1 MMMPRG
7 HGQLLLPA
15 NPWFIGVSLVAALA
29 VHLLPLGSHAAMPDL
44 VALVLVFWVVQQPR
58 RVGVLLGFV
67 LGLLMDVV
75 EGSLLG
81 QHALAYTLMVFAAGA
96 MHRRLSWFSLPE
108 QVLQVLPVF
117 AVGTAVM
124 VAARAL
130 AGDSF
135 PGAWIAAA
143 PVLQALLWPL
153 AGWVLLAPQ
162 RRPPDPD
169 KHRPL

>member
-1 MMMPRG
+1 
-7 HGQLLLPA
+7 
-15 NPWFIGVSLVAALA
+15 
-29 VHLLPLGSHAAMPDL
+29 
-44 VALVLVFWVVQQPR
+44 VALVLVFWAVQQPR
-58 RVGVLLGFV
+58 RVGIVLGFV
-67 LGLLMDVV
+67 FGLLMDVV
-75 EGSLLG
+75 EGALLG
-81 QHALAYTLMVFAAGA
+81 QHALAYTLMAYAGGA

-117 AVGTAVM
+117 AGGTLVM
-124 VAARAL
+124 VVARAI

-135 PGAWIAAA
+135 PGGWMVAA

>member
-1 MMMPRG
+1 
-7 HGQLLLPA
+7 
-15 NPWFIGVSLVAALA
+15 
-29 VHLLPLGSHAAMPDL
+29 
-44 VALVLVFWVVQQPR
+44 
-58 RVGVLLGFV
+58 
-67 LGLLMDVV
+67 
-75 EGSLLG
+75 
-81 QHALAYTLMVFAAGA
+81 

-108 QVLQVLPVF
+108 QMLQVLPVF
-117 AVGTAVM
+117 AGGTLVM
-124 VAARAL
+124 VLARAI

-135 PGAWIAAA
+135 PGVWIAAA

>member
-1 MMMPRG
+1 MIMPRG

-15 NPWFIGVSLVAALA
+15 NPWFIGLSLLAALA
-29 VHLLPLGSHAAMPDL
+29 VHLLPLGAHAAMPDL
-44 VALVLVFWVVQQPR
+44 MALVLVFWAVQQPR
-58 RVGVLLGFV
+58 RVGIVLGFLLGLV
-67 LGLLMDVV
+67 MDVV

-81 QHALAYTLMVFAAGA
+81 QHALAYTLMAFAAGV

-108 QVLQVLPVF
+108 QMLQVLPVF
-117 AVGTAVM
+117 AGGTLVM
-124 VAARAL
+124 VVARAIAGDGFPGIWLL
-130 AGDSF
+130 AG
-135 PGAWIAAA
+135 

>member
-1 MMMPRG
+1 MIMPRG

-15 NPWFIGVSLVAALA
+15 NPWFIGLTLLAALA
-29 VHLLPLGSHAAMPDL
+29 VHLLPLGPHAAMPDL
-44 VALVLVFWVVQQPR
+44 VAIVLVFWSVQQPR
-58 RVGVLLGFV
+58 RVGVVLGFLLG
-67 LGLLMDVV
+67 LAMDVV
-75 EGSLLG
+75 EGALLG
-81 QHALAYTLMVFAAGA
+81 QHALAYTLMAYAAGA

-117 AVGTAVM
+117 AGGTLVM
-124 VAARAL
+124 VLARAA
-130 AGDSF
+130 AGDAF
-135 PGAWIAAA
+135 PGGWIAAA

-153 AGWVLLAPQ
+153 AGWVLLAPP

>member
-1 MMMPRG
+1 MIMPRG

-15 NPWFIGVSLVAALA
+15 NPWFIGLTLLAALA
-29 VHLLPLGSHAAMPDL
+29 VHLLPLGAHAAMPDL
-44 VALVLVFWVVQQPR
+44 MALVIVFWVVHQPR
-58 RVGVLLGFV
+58 RVGIVTAFLLGLV
-67 LGLLMDVV
+67 MDVL
-75 EGSLLG
+75 EGALLG
-81 QHALAYTLMVFAAGA
+81 QHALAYTLMAFAAGV

-108 QVLQVLPVF
+108 QMLQVLPVF
-117 AVGTAVM
+117 AAGTLVM
-124 VAARAL
+124 VLARAV

-135 PGAWIAAA
+135 PGGWIAAA

>member
-1 MMMPRG
+1 
-7 HGQLLLPA
+7 
-15 NPWFIGVSLVAALA
+15 
-29 VHLLPLGSHAAMPDL
+29 
-44 VALVLVFWVVQQPR
+44 
-58 RVGVLLGFV
+58 VGIVLGFV

-75 EGSLLG
+75 EGALLG
-81 QHALAYTLMVFAAGA
+81 QHALAYTLMAYAAGA

-117 AVGTAVM
+117 AAGTLVM
-124 VAARAL
+124 VVARAI

-135 PGAWIAAA
+135 PGGWMVAA

>member
-1 MMMPRG
+1 MIMPRG

-15 NPWFIGVSLVAALA
+15 NPWFIGLTLVGALA
-29 VHLLPLGSHAAMPDL
+29 VHMLPLGAHAAMPDML
-44 VALVLVFWVVQQPR
+44 ALVLVFWAAHQPR
-58 RVGVLLGFV
+58 RVGVVLGF
-67 LGLLMDVV
+67 LFGLLMDVV

-81 QHALAYTLMVFAAGA
+81 QHALAYALMGYAAGA

-108 QVLQVLPVF
+108 QVLHVLPVF
-117 AVGTAVM
+117 AGGTLVM
-124 VAARAL
+124 VVARLL
-130 AGDSF
+130 AGDSL
-135 PGAWIAAA
+135 PGAWIFAA

-153 AGWVLLAPQ
+153 AGWVLQAPQ

>member
-1 MMMPRG
+1 MIMPRG

-15 NPWFIGVSLVAALA
+15 HPWFIGLTLLVALA
-29 VHLLPLGSHAAMPDL
+29 VHLLPLGAHPAMPDL
-44 VALVLVFWVVQQPR
+44 VALVLVFWSVQQPR
-58 RVGVLLGFV
+58 RVGVVLGFLLG
-67 LGLLMDVV
+67 LAMDVA

-81 QHALAYTLMVFAAGA
+81 QHALAYTLMAYAAGA

-117 AVGTAVM
+117 AGGTLVM
-124 VAARAL
+124 VLARAA
-130 AGDSF
+130 AGDAL
-135 PGAWIAAA
+135 PGLWIAAA

>member
-1 MMMPRG
+1 MIMPRG

-15 NPWFIGVSLVAALA
+15 SPVFIGLSLVAALA
-29 VHLLPLGSHAAMPDL
+29 VHLLPLGAHAAMPDL
-44 VALVLVFWVVQQPR
+44 VALVLVFWAVQQPR
-58 RVGVLLGFV
+58 RVGIVLGFV

-75 EGSLLG
+75 EGALLG
-81 QHALAYTLMVFAAGA
+81 QHALAYTLMAYAAGA

-117 AVGTAVM
+117 AAGTLVM
-124 VAARAL
+124 VVVRAI

-135 PGAWIAAA
+135 PGGWMVAA

>member
-1 MMMPRG
+1 MIMPRG

-15 NPWFIGVSLVAALA
+15 RPGFIVLTLVAALG
-29 VHLLPLGSHAAMPDL
+29 VHLLPLGAHPLMPDL
-44 VALVLVFWVVQQPR
+44 VALVLVFWAVQQPR
-58 RVGVLLGFV
+58 RVGVVLGFL
-67 LGLLMDVV
+67 LGLLMDVI

-81 QHALAYTLMVFAAGA
+81 QHALAYTLMAFAAGA
-96 MHRRLSWFSLPE
+96 IHRRLSWFSLPE

-117 AVGTAVM
+117 AGGTLVM
-124 VAARAL
+124 VVVRWL
-130 AGDSF
+130 AGDAF
-135 PGAWIAAA
+135 PGGWIAAA

-169 KHRPL
+169 EHRPL

>member
-1 MMMPRG
+1 M
-7 HGQLLLPA
+7 
-15 NPWFIGVSLVAALA
+15 FIGLSLVAALA
-29 VHLLPLGSHAAMPDL
+29 VHLLPLGAHAAMPDL
-44 VALVLVFWVVQQPR
+44 VALVLVFWAVQQPR
-58 RVGVLLGFV
+58 RVGIVLGFV
-67 LGLLMDVV
+67 FGLLMDVV
-75 EGSLLG
+75 EGALLG
-81 QHALAYTLMVFAAGA
+81 QHALAYTLMAYAAGA

-117 AVGTAVM
+117 AGGTLVM
-124 VAARAL
+124 VVARAI

-135 PGAWIAAA
+135 PGGWMVAA

>member
-1 MMMPRG
+1 M
-7 HGQLLLPA
+7 
-15 NPWFIGVSLVAALA
+15 
-29 VHLLPLGSHAAMPDL
+29 
-44 VALVLVFWVVQQPR
+44 
-58 RVGVLLGFV
+58 
-67 LGLLMDVV
+67 
-75 EGSLLG
+75 
-81 QHALAYTLMVFAAGA
+81 AYAGGA

-117 AVGTAVM
+117 AGGTLVM
-124 VAARAL
+124 VVARAI

-135 PGAWIAAA
+135 PGGWMVAA